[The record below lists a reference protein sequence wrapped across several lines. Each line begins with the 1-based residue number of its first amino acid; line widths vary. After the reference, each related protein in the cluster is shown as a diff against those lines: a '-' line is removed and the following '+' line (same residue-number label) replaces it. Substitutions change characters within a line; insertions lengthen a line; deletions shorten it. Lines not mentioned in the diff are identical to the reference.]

1 MCYIKSSTLEFAMS
15 TTTIRLPKHLKARI
29 AVAAERAG
37 TTAHSFILEA
47 IAEKADQEERR
58 GDFNDVAEK
67 RYAHIIASGKT
78 IPWQD
83 MRSYLEDRLAGK
95 KVTRP
100 VARKLAR

>member
-1 MCYIKSSTLEFAMS
+1 MS
-15 TTTIRLPKHLKARI
+15 TTTIRLPENLKARV
-29 AVAAERAG
+29 AAAAERAG
-37 TTAHSFILEA
+37 TTSHSFILDA

-78 IPWQD
+78 IPWSE
-83 MRSYLEDRLAGK
+83 MRSYLEARLAGK
-95 KVTRP
+95 PVKRP